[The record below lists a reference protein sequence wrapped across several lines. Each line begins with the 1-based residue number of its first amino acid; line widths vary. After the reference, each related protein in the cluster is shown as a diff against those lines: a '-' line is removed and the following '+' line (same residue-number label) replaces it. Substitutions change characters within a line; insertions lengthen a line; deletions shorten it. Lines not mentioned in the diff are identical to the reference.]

1 MLGQPDRCRKFDWR
15 ASFHIL
21 SMGLLVLFV
30 GALATWLWTP
40 FAAGFA
46 RAWITHPICCVLN
59 SLQYAILA
67 MLAWSTRSTPYW
79 FRCGLFVAAAVG
91 VEWLFSLAFPFLW
104 IATNPVQFISETDIA
119 QWACILPTFVFSGI
133 LYACFFL
140 LVPRWNK
147 KGVLRFCNSVSG
159 LIILSGL
166 WLIGHWIKDSVPP
179 QSLGFNAMLVQPHSK
194 DLQSD
199 DSGLCNALLERSIAE
214 VRQLP
219 QLDLIVWPEAS
230 FQPVIRD
237 TLTRS
242 EPDTTP
248 RTKNCGFLEVADEV
262 ADHANF
268 LGGVVLL
275 DRVKTVKYGL
285 SVPEVRKTNC
295 ACLVTKVGL
304 IQVHEKL
311 SLVPIRESDS
321 SFLSNPIIQQF
332 LGLPESA
339 KLTPGT
345 NFEVMSFTDSAGKTR
360 KIAVSICYESWQPWL
375 PQYHSNEKLD
385 AICHLVYDG
394 DFADYPVYVDRMLA
408 TIRMRAIETRTWQL
422 VCSTWSG
429 SAVIDPRG
437 NIVKRLGPVQG
448 VLRTD
453 SF

>member
-1 MLGQPDRCRKFDWR
+1 MKGISR
-15 ASFHIL
+15 
-21 SMGLLVLFV
+21 
-30 GALATWLWTP
+30 
-40 FAAGFA
+40 
-46 RAWITHPICCVLN
+46 
-59 SLQYAILA
+59 
-67 MLAWSTRSTPYW
+67 
-79 FRCGLFVAAAVG
+79 
-91 VEWLFSLAFPFLW
+91 FS
-104 IATNPVQFISETDIA
+104 
-119 QWACILPTFVFSGI
+119 
-133 LYACFFL
+133 
-140 LVPRWNK
+140 
-147 KGVLRFCNSVSG
+147 NSVLG
-159 LIILSGL
+159 LIVLSGL
-166 WLIGHWIKDSVPP
+166 WLIGGWIKDSVPA
-179 QSLGFNAMLVQPHSK
+179 QSLEFSAMLVQPHSK
-194 DLQSD
+194 GLQSD
-199 DSGLCNALLERSIAE
+199 DSDLCNALLERSMEE

-219 QLDLIVWPEAS
+219 QLDLIVLPEAS
-230 FQPVIRD
+230 FPPVIRD
-237 TLTRS
+237 TLIRS
-242 EPDTTP
+242 EAEAT
-248 RTKNCGFLEVADEV
+248 RGTKKCGFLEVADEV
-262 ADHANF
+262 ANHANF

-275 DRVKTVKYGL
+275 DRVKTVKYGS

-295 ACLVTKVGL
+295 ACLVTKVGP

-311 SLVPIRESDS
+311 SLVPIRESDP

-345 NFEVMSFTDSAGKTR
+345 EFQVMRFTDSAGRTR

-394 DFADYPVYVDRMLA
+394 DFADYPVYIDRMLA
-408 TIRMRAIETRTWQL
+408 TIRMRAIETRSWQL